1 MLADSTEAAM
11 RSSGIV
17 NIADSEKLIRSIF
30 KEKIEQE
37 QLRNSG
43 LSFAD
48 IEIIID
54 AFLQVYAGHF
64 HERVEYPEA
73 ELAAQ

>member
-11 RSSGIV
+11 RSAGTE
-17 NIADSEKLIRSIF
+17 NIADTEKLIRSIF

-37 QLRNSG
+37 QLRDSG

-48 IEIIID
+48 VETIIN

-73 ELAAQ
+73 TAEAK